1 MRSLLT
7 YIVCKIRFL
16 ITFFFIFCFRSRSRD
31 RYRRRSRSRSP
42 VRDRYGR
49 DTRSRSSRSP
59 GRGHRR
65 SRSRSRE
72 RRDRDSRSPAHKRML
87 KEYSD
92 RKGGRGDDTI
102 KGTDLDSWKKET
114 VEGMFYLV
122 KPSVSCSKTFFFKV
136 LTPCFCFVV

>member
-1 MRSLLT
+1 MGSSSRDRRHGRPR
-7 YIVCKIRFL
+7 Y
-16 ITFFFIFCFRSRSRD
+16 RSRD
-31 RYRRRSRSRSP
+31 RYNRRSRSRSP

-49 DTRSRSSRSP
+49 DARSRSSRSP

-102 KGTDLDSWKKET
+102 KDLISET
-114 VEGMFYLV
+114 EKM
-122 KPSVSCSKTFFFKV
+122 KREREKI
-136 LTPCFCFVV
+136 